1 MSRHRSG
8 FELSITT
15 VASRL
20 GILRRRTASHFCDYN
35 YSTTGLTTTT
45 FYHFVL
51 PFSFFL
57 IFRGIRQK
65 KKKKKNEDKNIGG
78 KLRAH
83 VYIML
88 FFSFYMLVVR
98 IMKHLS
104 VSILR
109 VMYFGSSYHSS
120 RLITVFACFRLKHER
135 PLITS
140 FATV

>member
-8 FELSITT
+8 FELSITP

-35 YSTTGLTTTT
+35 YSTTGLSTTT

-57 IFRGIRQK
+57 IFRGIRP
-65 KKKKKNEDKNIGG
+65 KKKKNGDKNIGG

-88 FFSFYMLVVR
+88 FFFFLYACCMNYETLISFN
-98 IMKHLS
+98 
-104 VSILR
+104 
-109 VMYFGSSYHSS
+109 SS
-120 RLITVFACFRLKHER
+120 RYVFWFFV
-135 PLITS
+135 S
-140 FATV
+140 

>member
-35 YSTTGLTTTT
+35 YSTTGLTITT

-51 PFSFFL
+51 PFSFFFFL
-57 IFRGIRQK
+57 VFRGISQK
-65 KKKKKNEDKNIGG
+65 KNKNGDKNIGG

>member
-57 IFRGIRQK
+57 IFRGIRP
-65 KKKKKNEDKNIGG
+65 KKKKKNGDKNIGG

-88 FFSFYMLVVR
+88 FFFFFLYACCMNYETLISFN
-98 IMKHLS
+98 
-104 VSILR
+104 
-109 VMYFGSSYHSS
+109 SS
-120 RLITVFACFRLKHER
+120 RYVFWFFV
-135 PLITS
+135 S
-140 FATV
+140 